1 MTQELDSDRELRDL
15 LVKLRAEHRALDEQI
30 IALEEASTADQLL
43 ITRLKKQ
50 KLALK
55 DRMIAVEDRLRPD
68 IIA

>member
-30 IALEEASTADQLL
+30 IALDEAGTADQLL